1 MRLSLCLLIGFTSG
15 FACVVSAASPS
26 VESVSPGIGQRGTEF
41 QLKLVGAGL
50 SEAAEIMLYSP
61 GVTCEALKPASDNEL
76 LVRLK
81 ATTDCQLGTHSF
93 RIRTPKGISELRTF
107 RVTPF
112 PVVVAEE
119 PNEKPAEAKPI
130 RANVTVA
137 GVLESGD
144 VDCFEISLRR
154 GDRLAAEV
162 EAVRLGGSMLDTVLT
177 IFGPDGK
184 AITTV
189 DDTPLF
195 HQDPCA
201 TIFALADGKYVVQVR
216 ETNFDGD
223 ENSRYAL
230 HIGTFPRPAYVFPA
244 GGPAGQA
251 IRLRFGGDAAGA
263 WEQEIQLPEGPQE
276 DFRLFAAQNGLAAPT
291 PNPFRVSPFANVLE
305 AEPNDDPNGLRG
317 AITRLPIAF
326 NGILGRTGDVD
337 CFEFESAAG

>member
-1 MRLSLCLLIGFTSG
+1 MQLRLCLLFGSVWVV
-15 FACVVSAASPS
+15 ACVASAASPS
-26 VESVSPGIGQRGTEF
+26 VESVSPGIGQRGTQF

-50 SEAAEIMLYSP
+50 AEAAEVMLYLP
-61 GVTCEALKPASDNEL
+61 GVTCEGLKPTSDNEL
-76 LVRLK
+76 VVRLK
-81 ATTDCQLGTHSF
+81 ATADCQPGTHPF

-112 PVVVAEE
+112 PVVVADE
-119 PNEKPAEAKPI
+119 PNETPAEAKPV

-162 EAVRLGGSMLDTVLT
+162 EAIRLGGSMLDTVLT

-184 AITTV
+184 PVATV

-201 TIFALADGKYVVQVR
+201 TILAPADGKYVVQVR

-230 HIGTFPRPAYVFPA
+230 HIGTFPRPAYAFPA

-251 IRLRFGGDAAGA
+251 IRVRFGGDAVGSR
-263 WEQEIQLPEGPQE
+263 EQEIQLPKAAQG
-276 DFRLFAAQNGLAAPT
+276 DFRLFASQNGLAAPT

-305 AEPNDDPNGLRG
+305 AEPNDEASGLR
-317 AITRLPIAF
+317 TVTTTLPIA
-326 NGILGRTGDVD
+326 
-337 CFEFESAAG
+337 